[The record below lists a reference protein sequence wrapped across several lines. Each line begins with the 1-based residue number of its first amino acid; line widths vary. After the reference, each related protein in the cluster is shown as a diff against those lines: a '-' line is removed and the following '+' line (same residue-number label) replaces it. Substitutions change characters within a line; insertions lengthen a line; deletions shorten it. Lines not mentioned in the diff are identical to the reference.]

1 MTPEAKARVSIDAL
15 LTAAGWHV
23 CNVADAN
30 IHAAVGV
37 AIREFPLNPGFGYA
51 DYLLYVNGK
60 ACGVIEAKKEG
71 ATLTGVEL
79 QSSRYAK
86 GLPTTLP
93 AWRRPLP
100 FVWESNGVET
110 HFTHCLEPEPRTRS
124 VFAFFRPEL
133 LVQWLA
139 LLPPA
144 SQSNSVSEPP
154 STFLARMRSMPPLV
168 TEWSNGGAHYQLAVP
183 PLNEQ
188 GRIVAEVDRHMFI
201 FREVESEVASNLQRA
216 QALRQATLAKAFAP
230 SDLIQYARQ

>member
-1 MTPEAKARVSIDAL
+1 MTPEAKARVTIDAL
-15 LTAAGWHV
+15 LTATGWHV
-23 CNVADAN
+23 CSVADAN
-30 IHAAVGV
+30 LHAAVGV
-37 AIREFPLNPGFGYA
+37 AIREFPLNAGFGYA

-71 ATLTGVEL
+71 ATLTGVER

-93 AWRRPLP
+93 AWSRPLP
-100 FVWESNGVET
+100 FVWESTGLET
-110 HFTHCLEPEPRTRS
+110 HFTNGLDPEPRARN
-124 VFAFFRPEL
+124 VFTFFRPEL
-133 LVQWLA
+133 LVRWLA

-154 STFLARMRSMPPLV
+154 STFLARMRNMPKLV
-168 TEWSNGGAHYQLAVP
+168 TEWGSGGAHYQLAVP

-188 GRIVAEVDRHMFI
+188 GRIVAEVDRHI
-201 FREVESEVASNLQRA
+201 SIIREVEAEVASNLQRA